1 MLLNCILTSFICVWR
16 HPCCS
21 SSLFSLLKFGHILSW
36 VEYSCTKLFKWWR
49 KLNHGPGATENISI
63 FDLKYIETMKIW
75 QPDIFW
81 LLHVRWSK
89 EDENWSDFQSS
100 IHTKIFWNKS
110 LNISTFNL
118 FFHFNARLLNYSL
131 QHCYIKYKTS
141 ATACCLS
148 LKSTIL
154 YKNLSQKLQNI
165 AFLFGILRRWWS
177 FLGVLKYFDTLHEFW
192 NLKSDK

>member
-1 MLLNCILTSFICVWR
+1 MFFFKFVLSFKVWTY
-16 HPCCS
+16 P
-21 SSLFSLLKFGHILSW
+21 FLSW
-36 VEYSCTKLFKWWR
+36 VFLHKTIQMMKETKSWSRSHR
-49 KLNHGPGATENISI
+49 KY
-63 FDLKYIETMKIW
+63 FYI
-75 QPDIFW
+75 
-81 LLHVRWSK
+81 WSK
-89 EDENWSDFQSS
+89 IYRDNENLTTWHILIITCQMVKRRWKLIWFP
-100 IHTKIFWNKS
+100 ILHPHTKIFWNKS

-165 AFLFGILRRWWS
+165 AFLFGRWW
-177 FLGVLKYFDTLHEFW
+177 FLIWNILTLTW
-192 NLKSDK
+192 ISKS